1 MIRIE
6 NVSKSFDG
14 LQILKGITLRIEKG
28 GIFGIAGRSGVGKST
43 LLRCINGL
51 EKYDSGSIKVDG
63 AEVGSLSADELR
75 LFRKNVGMV
84 FQNFS
89 LITRASVYDNIA
101 FAMKIWGC
109 DRTTIDRRVK
119 ELLDVVGIPEK
130 INARARD
137 LSGGQK
143 QRVALARALAMNPS
157 VLLCDEATSALDPK
171 STMDIL
177 SLLDDI
183 NRKFNITIVMVTHEM
198 EVIKT
203 LCDSMAVMANG
214 IVEASGTVEQ
224 VFLERPP
231 ALCDLLGEEPMQLTE
246 GETVLDIQLDTGKE
260 NTTLLTSMARNLN
273 VDFRFADNQKLSLKN
288 KTVET
293 FRSIADRSDAT
304 SMAKYLDAQNIT
316 YKCFPEVISK

>member
-6 NVSKSFDG
+6 NVSKSFDN
-14 LQILKGITLRIEKG
+14 LQILKGVSLNIEKG
-28 GIFGIAGRSGVGKST
+28 GIFGIVGRSGVGKST
-43 LLRCINGL
+43 LLRCVNGL
-51 EKYDSGSIKVDG
+51 EQYNSGSIKVDG
-63 AEVGSLSADELR
+63 AEVGSLSPEELR

-89 LITRASVYDNIA
+89 LVTRASVYENIA
-101 FAMKIWGC
+101 FAMKIWNC
-109 DRTTIDRRVK
+109 DKNRIDRRVK
-119 ELLDVVGIPEK
+119 ELLEVVGIPEK

-171 STMDIL
+171 STIDIL
-177 SLLDDI
+177 SLLDEI
-183 NRKFNITIVMVTHEM
+183 NKNFNITIVMVTHEM

-214 IVEASGTVEQ
+214 NVEATGSVEQ

-231 ALCDLLGEEPMQLTE
+231 ALCDLLGEAPMKLRDE
-246 GETVLDIQLDTGKE
+246 ETLFDIQIDEEKGDA
-260 NTTLLTSMARNLN
+260 TLLTSMARSLG

-288 KTVET
+288 KTVDT
-293 FRSIADRSDAT
+293 FRILTDRVDAAAIT
-304 SMAKYLDAQNIT
+304 KYLDMRSIT
-316 YKCFPEVISK
+316 YKRFPEVI

>member
-6 NVSKSFDG
+6 NVSKSFDN
-14 LQILKGITLRIEKG
+14 LQILKGVSLNIEKG
-28 GIFGIAGRSGVGKST
+28 EIFGIAGRSGVGKST
-43 LLRCINGL
+43 LLRCVNGL
-51 EKYDSGSIKVDG
+51 EQYNSGSIKVDG
-63 AEVGSLSADELR
+63 AEVGSLSPEELR

-89 LITRASVYDNIA
+89 LVTRASVYENIA
-101 FAMKIWGC
+101 FAMKIWNC
-109 DRTTIDRRVK
+109 DKNRIDRRVK
-119 ELLDVVGIPEK
+119 ELLEVVGIPEK

-171 STMDIL
+171 STIDIL
-177 SLLDDI
+177 SLLDEI
-183 NRKFNITIVMVTHEM
+183 NKNFNITIVMVTHEM

-214 IVEASGTVEQ
+214 NVEATGSVER

-231 ALCDLLGEEPMQLTE
+231 ALCDLLGEAPMKLRDE
-246 GETVLDIQLDTGKE
+246 ETLFDIQIDEEKGDA
-260 NTTLLTSMARNLN
+260 TLLTSMARSLG

-288 KTVET
+288 KTVDT
-293 FRSIADRSDAT
+293 FRILADRVDAAAIT
-304 SMAKYLDAQNIT
+304 KYLDMRSIT
-316 YKCFPEVISK
+316 YKRFPEVI

>member
-6 NVSKSFDG
+6 NVSKSFDN
-14 LQILKGITLRIEKG
+14 LQILKGVSLNIEKG
-28 GIFGIAGRSGVGKST
+28 EIFGIVGRSGVGKST
-43 LLRCINGL
+43 LLRCVNGL
-51 EKYDSGSIKVDG
+51 EQYNSGSIKVDG
-63 AEVGSLSADELR
+63 AEVGSLSPEELR

-89 LITRASVYDNIA
+89 LVTRASVYENIA
-101 FAMKIWGC
+101 FAMKIWNC
-109 DRTTIDRRVK
+109 DKNRIDRRVK
-119 ELLDVVGIPEK
+119 ELLEVVGIPEK

-171 STMDIL
+171 STIYIL
-177 SLLDDI
+177 SLLDEI
-183 NRKFNITIVMVTHEM
+183 NKNFNITIVMVTHEM

-214 IVEASGTVEQ
+214 NVEATGSVER

-231 ALCDLLGEEPMQLTE
+231 ALCDLLGEAPMKLRDE
-246 GETVLDIQLDTGKE
+246 ETLFDIQIDEEKGDA
-260 NTTLLTSMARNLN
+260 TLLTSMARSLG

-288 KTVET
+288 KTVDT
-293 FRSIADRSDAT
+293 FRILADRVDAAAIT
-304 SMAKYLDAQNIT
+304 KYLDMRSIT
-316 YKCFPEVISK
+316 YKRFPEVI

>member
-6 NVSKSFDG
+6 NVSKSFDD
-14 LQILKGITLRIEKG
+14 LQILKGVSLNIKKG
-28 GIFGIAGRSGVGKST
+28 EIFGIAGRSGVGKST
-43 LLRCINGL
+43 LLRCVNGL
-51 EKYDSGSIKVDG
+51 EQYNSGSIKVDG
-63 AEVGSLSADELR
+63 AEVGSLSPEELR

-89 LITRASVYDNIA
+89 LVTRASVYENIA
-101 FAMKIWGC
+101 FAMKIWNC
-109 DRTTIDRRVK
+109 DKNRIDRRVK
-119 ELLDVVGIPEK
+119 ELLEVVGIPEK

-171 STMDIL
+171 STIDIL
-177 SLLDDI
+177 SLLDEI
-183 NRKFNITIVMVTHEM
+183 NKNFNITIVMVTHEM

-214 IVEASGTVEQ
+214 NVEATGSVEQ

-231 ALCDLLGEEPMQLTE
+231 ALCDLLGEAPMKLRDE
-246 GETVLDIQLDTGKE
+246 ETLFDIQIDEEKGDA
-260 NTTLLTSMARNLN
+260 TLLTSMARSLG

-288 KTVET
+288 KTVDT
-293 FRSIADRSDAT
+293 FRILADRVDTAAIT
-304 SMAKYLDAQNIT
+304 KYLDMRSIT
-316 YKCFPEVISK
+316 YKRFPEVI

>member
-6 NVSKSFDG
+6 NVSKSFDD
-14 LQILKGITLRIEKG
+14 LQILKGVTIHIEKG

-63 AEVGSLSADELR
+63 AEVGSLSAEELR

-109 DRTTIDRRVK
+109 DRNTIDRRVK
-119 ELLDVVGIPEK
+119 ELLEVVGIPEK

-214 IVEASGTVEQ
+214 IVQASGTVEE

-231 ALCDLLGEEPMQLTE
+231 ALCDLLGEEPMQLGE
-246 GETVLDIQLDTGKE
+246 GETVFDIQLDTENE
-260 NTTLLTSMARNLN
+260 NTALLTSMARNLN

-293 FRSIADRSDAT
+293 FRIIADRSDAA
-304 SMAKYLDAQNIT
+304 SMSQYLDTQNIT

>member
-6 NVSKSFDG
+6 NVSKSFDN
-14 LQILKGITLRIEKG
+14 LQILKGVSLNIEKG
-28 GIFGIAGRSGVGKST
+28 EIFGIVGRSGVGKST
-43 LLRCINGL
+43 LLRCVNGL
-51 EKYDSGSIKVDG
+51 EQYNSGSIKVDG
-63 AEVGSLSADELR
+63 AEVGSLSPEELR

-89 LITRASVYDNIA
+89 LVTRASVYENIA
-101 FAMKIWGC
+101 FAMKIWNC
-109 DRTTIDRRVK
+109 DKNRIDRRVK
-119 ELLDVVGIPEK
+119 ELLEVVGIPEK

-171 STMDIL
+171 STIDIL
-177 SLLDDI
+177 SLLDEI
-183 NRKFNITIVMVTHEM
+183 NKNFNITIVMVTHEM

-214 IVEASGTVEQ
+214 NVEATGSVER

-231 ALCDLLGEEPMQLTE
+231 ALCDLLGEAPMKLRDE
-246 GETVLDIQLDTGKE
+246 ETLFDIQIDEEKGDA
-260 NTTLLTSMARNLN
+260 TLLTSMARSLG

-288 KTVET
+288 KTVDT
-293 FRSIADRSDAT
+293 FRILADRVDAAAIT
-304 SMAKYLDAQNIT
+304 KYLDMRSIT
-316 YKCFPEVISK
+316 YKRFPEVI

>member
-6 NVSKSFDG
+6 NVSKSFDN
-14 LQILKGITLRIEKG
+14 LQILKGVSLNIEKG
-28 GIFGIAGRSGVGKST
+28 EIFGIAGRSGVGKST
-43 LLRCINGL
+43 LLRCVNGL
-51 EKYDSGSIKVDG
+51 EQYNSGSIKVDG
-63 AEVGSLSADELR
+63 AEVGSLSPEELR

-89 LITRASVYDNIA
+89 LVTRASVYENIA
-101 FAMKIWGC
+101 FAMKIWNC
-109 DRTTIDRRVK
+109 DKNRIDRRVK
-119 ELLDVVGIPEK
+119 ELLEVVGIPEK

-157 VLLCDEATSALDPK
+157 ALLCDEATSALDPK
-171 STMDIL
+171 STIDIL
-177 SLLDDI
+177 SLLDEI
-183 NRKFNITIVMVTHEM
+183 NKNFNITIVMVTHEM

-214 IVEASGTVEQ
+214 NVEATGSVEQ

-231 ALCDLLGEEPMQLTE
+231 ALCDLLGEAPMKLRDE
-246 GETVLDIQLDTGKE
+246 ETLFDIQIDEEKGDA
-260 NTTLLTSMARNLN
+260 TLLTSMARSLC

-288 KTVET
+288 KTVDT
-293 FRSIADRSDAT
+293 FRILADRVDAAAIT
-304 SMAKYLDAQNIT
+304 KYLDMRSIT
-316 YKCFPEVISK
+316 YKRFPEVI

>member
-6 NVSKSFDG
+6 NVSNSFDG

-89 LITRASVYDNIA
+89 LITRASVYDIID

-119 ELLDVVGIPEK
+119 ELRDVVGIPEK

-293 FRSIADRSDAT
+293 FRIIADRSDAT

>member
-6 NVSKSFDG
+6 NVSKSFDN
-14 LQILKGITLRIEKG
+14 LQILKGISLNIEKG
-28 GIFGIAGRSGVGKST
+28 EIFGIAGRSGVGKST
-43 LLRCINGL
+43 LLRCVNGL
-51 EKYDSGSIKVDG
+51 EQYNSGSIKVDG
-63 AEVGSLSADELR
+63 AEVGSLSPEELR

-89 LITRASVYDNIA
+89 LVTRASVYENIA
-101 FAMKIWGC
+101 FAMKIWNC
-109 DRTTIDRRVK
+109 DKNRIDRRVK
-119 ELLDVVGIPEK
+119 ELLEVVGIPEK

-171 STMDIL
+171 STIDIL
-177 SLLDDI
+177 SLLDEI
-183 NRKFNITIVMVTHEM
+183 NKNFNITIVMVTHEM

-214 IVEASGTVEQ
+214 NVEATGSVEQ

-231 ALCDLLGEEPMQLTE
+231 ALCDLLGEAPMKLRDE
-246 GETVLDIQLDTGKE
+246 ETLFDIQIDEEKGDA
-260 NTTLLTSMARNLN
+260 TLLTSMARSLG

-288 KTVET
+288 KTVDT
-293 FRSIADRSDAT
+293 FRILADRVDAAAIT
-304 SMAKYLDAQNIT
+304 KYLDMRSIT
-316 YKCFPEVISK
+316 YKRFPEVI

>member
-6 NVSKSFDG
+6 NVSKSFDN
-14 LQILKGITLRIEKG
+14 LQILKGVSLNIEKG
-28 GIFGIAGRSGVGKST
+28 EIFGIAGRSGVGKST
-43 LLRCINGL
+43 LLRCVNGL
-51 EKYDSGSIKVDG
+51 EQYNSGSIKVDG
-63 AEVGSLSADELR
+63 AEVGSLSPEELR

-89 LITRASVYDNIA
+89 LVTRASVYENIA
-101 FAMKIWGC
+101 FAMKIWNC
-109 DRTTIDRRVK
+109 DKNRIDRRVK
-119 ELLDVVGIPEK
+119 ELLEVVGIPEK

-171 STMDIL
+171 STIDIL
-177 SLLDDI
+177 SLLDEI
-183 NRKFNITIVMVTHEM
+183 NKNFNITIVMVTHEM

-214 IVEASGTVEQ
+214 NVEATGSVEQ

-231 ALCDLLGEEPMQLTE
+231 ALCDLLGEAPMKLRDK
-246 GETVLDIQLDTGKE
+246 ETLFDIQIDEEKGDA
-260 NTTLLTSMARNLN
+260 TLLTSMARSLG

-288 KTVET
+288 KTVDT
-293 FRSIADRSDAT
+293 FRILADRVDAAAIT
-304 SMAKYLDAQNIT
+304 KYMDMRSIT
-316 YKCFPEVISK
+316 YKRFPEVI

>member
-6 NVSKSFDG
+6 NVSKSFDN
-14 LQILKGITLRIEKG
+14 LQILKGVSLNIEKG
-28 GIFGIAGRSGVGKST
+28 EIFGIAGRSGVGKST
-43 LLRCINGL
+43 LLRCVNGL
-51 EKYDSGSIKVDG
+51 EQYNSGSIKVDG
-63 AEVGSLSADELR
+63 AEVGSLSPEELR

-89 LITRASVYDNIA
+89 LVTRASVYENIA
-101 FAMKIWGC
+101 FAMKIWNC
-109 DRTTIDRRVK
+109 DKNRIDRRVK
-119 ELLDVVGIPEK
+119 ELLEVVGIPEK

-171 STMDIL
+171 STIDIL
-177 SLLDDI
+177 SLLDEI
-183 NRKFNITIVMVTHEM
+183 NKNFNITIVMVTHEM

-214 IVEASGTVEQ
+214 NVEATGSVEQ

-231 ALCDLLGEEPMQLTE
+231 ALCDLLGEAPMKLRDK
-246 GETVLDIQLDTGKE
+246 ETLFDIQIDEEKGDA
-260 NTTLLTSMARNLN
+260 TLLTSMARSLGA
-273 VDFRFADNQKLSLKN
+273 DFRFADNQKLSLKN
-288 KTVET
+288 KTVDT
-293 FRSIADRSDAT
+293 FRILADRVDAAAIT
-304 SMAKYLDAQNIT
+304 KYLDMRSIT
-316 YKCFPEVISK
+316 YKRFPEVI

>member
-6 NVSKSFDG
+6 NVSKSFDN
-14 LQILKGITLRIEKG
+14 LQILKGVSLNIEKG
-28 GIFGIAGRSGVGKST
+28 EIFGIAGRSGVGKST
-43 LLRCINGL
+43 LLRCVNGL
-51 EKYDSGSIKVDG
+51 EQYNSGSIKVDG
-63 AEVGSLSADELR
+63 AEVGNLSPEELR

-89 LITRASVYDNIA
+89 LVTRASVYENIA
-101 FAMKIWGC
+101 FAMKIWNC
-109 DRTTIDRRVK
+109 DKNRIDRRVK
-119 ELLDVVGIPEK
+119 ELLEVVGIPEK

-171 STMDIL
+171 STIDIL
-177 SLLDDI
+177 SLLDEI
-183 NRKFNITIVMVTHEM
+183 NKNFNITIVMETHEM

-214 IVEASGTVEQ
+214 NVEATGSVEQ

-231 ALCDLLGEEPMQLTE
+231 ALCDLLGEAPMKLRDE
-246 GETVLDIQLDTGKE
+246 ETLFDIQIDEEKGDA
-260 NTTLLTSMARNLN
+260 TLLTSMARSLG

-288 KTVET
+288 KTVDT
-293 FRSIADRSDAT
+293 FRILADRVDAAAIT
-304 SMAKYLDAQNIT
+304 KYLDMRSIT
-316 YKCFPEVISK
+316 YKRFPEVI

>member
-293 FRSIADRSDAT
+293 FRIIAVFHYAI
-304 SMAKYLDAQNIT
+304 Q
-316 YKCFPEVISK
+316 VHQISSYSFN

>member
-6 NVSKSFDG
+6 NVSKSFDN
-14 LQILKGITLRIEKG
+14 LQILKGVSLNIEKG
-28 GIFGIAGRSGVGKST
+28 EIFGIVGRSGVGKST
-43 LLRCINGL
+43 LLRCVNGL
-51 EKYDSGSIKVDG
+51 EQYNSGSIKVDG
-63 AEVGSLSADELR
+63 AEVGSLSPEELR

-89 LITRASVYDNIA
+89 LVTRASVYENIA
-101 FAMKIWGC
+101 FAMKIWNC
-109 DRTTIDRRVK
+109 DKNRINRRVK
-119 ELLDVVGIPEK
+119 ELLEVVGIPEK

-171 STMDIL
+171 STIDIL
-177 SLLDDI
+177 SLLDEI
-183 NRKFNITIVMVTHEM
+183 NKNFNITIVMVTHEM

-203 LCDSMAVMANG
+203 LCDSMTVMANG
-214 IVEASGTVEQ
+214 NVEATGSVEQ

-231 ALCDLLGEEPMQLTE
+231 ALCDLLGEAPMKLRDE
-246 GETVLDIQLDTGKE
+246 ETLFDIQIDEEKGDA
-260 NTTLLTSMARNLN
+260 TLLTSMARSLG

-288 KTVET
+288 KTVDT
-293 FRSIADRSDAT
+293 FRILADRVDAAAIT
-304 SMAKYLDAQNIT
+304 KYLDMRSIT
-316 YKCFPEVISK
+316 YKRFPEVI

>member
-293 FRSIADRSDAT
+293 FRIIADRSDAA
-304 SMAKYLDAQNIT
+304 SMSQYLDTQNIT

>member
-6 NVSKSFDG
+6 NVSKSFDN
-14 LQILKGITLRIEKG
+14 LQILKGISLNIEKG
-28 GIFGIAGRSGVGKST
+28 EIFGIVGRSGVGKST
-43 LLRCINGL
+43 LLRCVNGL
-51 EKYDSGSIKVDG
+51 EQYNSGSIKVDG
-63 AEVGSLSADELR
+63 AEVGSLSPEELR

-89 LITRASVYDNIA
+89 LVTRASVYENIA
-101 FAMKIWGC
+101 FAMKIWNC
-109 DRTTIDRRVK
+109 DKNRIDRRVK
-119 ELLDVVGIPEK
+119 ELLEVVGIPEK

-171 STMDIL
+171 STIDIL
-177 SLLDDI
+177 SLLDEI
-183 NRKFNITIVMVTHEM
+183 NKNFNITIVMVTHEM

-214 IVEASGTVEQ
+214 NVEATGSVEQ

-231 ALCDLLGEEPMQLTE
+231 ALCDLLGEAPMKLRDK
-246 GETVLDIQLDTGKE
+246 ETLFDIQIDEEKGDA
-260 NTTLLTSMARNLN
+260 TLLTSMARSLG

-288 KTVET
+288 KTVDT
-293 FRSIADRSDAT
+293 FRILADRVDAAAIT
-304 SMAKYLDAQNIT
+304 KYLDMRSIT
-316 YKCFPEVISK
+316 YKRFPEVI

>member
-6 NVSKSFDG
+6 NVSKSFDN
-14 LQILKGITLRIEKG
+14 LQILKGVSLNIEKG
-28 GIFGIAGRSGVGKST
+28 EIFGIVGRSGVGKST
-43 LLRCINGL
+43 LLRCVNGL
-51 EKYDSGSIKVDG
+51 EQYNSGSIKVDG
-63 AEVGSLSADELR
+63 AEVGSLSPEELR

-89 LITRASVYDNIA
+89 LVTRASVYENIA
-101 FAMKIWGC
+101 FAMKIWNC
-109 DRTTIDRRVK
+109 DKNRIDRRVK
-119 ELLDVVGIPEK
+119 ELLEVVGIPEK

-171 STMDIL
+171 STIDIL
-177 SLLDDI
+177 SLLDEI
-183 NRKFNITIVMVTHEM
+183 NKNFNITIVMVTHEM

-214 IVEASGTVEQ
+214 NVEATGSVER

-231 ALCDLLGEEPMQLTE
+231 ALCDLLGEAPMKLRDE
-246 GETVLDIQLDTGKE
+246 ETLFDIQIDEEKGDA
-260 NTTLLTSMARNLN
+260 TLLTSMARSLG

-288 KTVET
+288 KTVDT
-293 FRSIADRSDAT
+293 FRILADRVDAAAIT
-304 SMAKYLDAQNIT
+304 KYLDIRSIT
-316 YKCFPEVISK
+316 YKRFPEVI

>member
-6 NVSKSFDG
+6 NVSKSFDN
-14 LQILKGITLRIEKG
+14 LQILKGVSLNIEKG
-28 GIFGIAGRSGVGKST
+28 GIFGIVGRSGVGKST
-43 LLRCINGL
+43 LLRCVNGL
-51 EKYDSGSIKVDG
+51 EQYNSGSIKVDG
-63 AEVGSLSADELR
+63 AEVGSLSPEELR

-89 LITRASVYDNIA
+89 LVTRASVYENIA
-101 FAMKIWGC
+101 FAMKIWNC
-109 DRTTIDRRVK
+109 DKNRIDRRVK
-119 ELLDVVGIPEK
+119 ELLEVVGIPEK

-171 STMDIL
+171 STIDIL
-177 SLLDDI
+177 SLLDEI
-183 NRKFNITIVMVTHEM
+183 NKNFNITIVMVTHEM

-214 IVEASGTVEQ
+214 TVEATGSVEQ

-231 ALCDLLGEEPMQLTE
+231 ALCDLLGEAPMKLRDE
-246 GETVLDIQLDTGKE
+246 ETLFDIQIDEEKGDA
-260 NTTLLTSMARNLN
+260 TLLTSMARSLG

-288 KTVET
+288 KTVDT
-293 FRSIADRSDAT
+293 FRILADRVDAAAIT
-304 SMAKYLDAQNIT
+304 KYLDMRSIT
-316 YKCFPEVISK
+316 YKRFPEVI

>member
-6 NVSKSFDG
+6 NVSKSFDN
-14 LQILKGITLRIEKG
+14 LQILKGVSLNIEKG
-28 GIFGIAGRSGVGKST
+28 EIFGIAGRSGVGKST
-43 LLRCINGL
+43 LLRCVNGL
-51 EKYDSGSIKVDG
+51 EQYNSGSIKVDG
-63 AEVGSLSADELR
+63 AEVGSLSPEELR

-89 LITRASVYDNIA
+89 LVTRASVYENIA
-101 FAMKIWGC
+101 FAMKIWNC
-109 DRTTIDRRVK
+109 DKNRIDRRVK
-119 ELLDVVGIPEK
+119 ELLEVVGIPEK

-171 STMDIL
+171 STIDIL
-177 SLLDDI
+177 SLLDEI
-183 NRKFNITIVMVTHEM
+183 NKNFNITIVMVTHEM

-214 IVEASGTVEQ
+214 NVEATGSVEQ
-224 VFLERPP
+224 VFLERPS
-231 ALCDLLGEEPMQLTE
+231 ALCDLLGEAPMKLRDE
-246 GETVLDIQLDTGKE
+246 EILFDIQIDEEKGDA
-260 NTTLLTSMARNLN
+260 TLLTSMARSLG

-288 KTVET
+288 KTVDT
-293 FRSIADRSDAT
+293 FRILADRVDAAAIT
-304 SMAKYLDAQNIT
+304 KYLDMRSIT
-316 YKCFPEVISK
+316 YKRFPEVI

>member
-6 NVSKSFDG
+6 NVSKSFDN
-14 LQILKGITLRIEKG
+14 LQILKGISLNIEKG
-28 GIFGIAGRSGVGKST
+28 EIFGIAGRSGVGKST
-43 LLRCINGL
+43 LLRCVNGL
-51 EKYDSGSIKVDG
+51 EQYNSGSIKVDG
-63 AEVGSLSADELR
+63 AEVGSLSPEELR

-89 LITRASVYDNIA
+89 LVTRANVYENIA
-101 FAMKIWGC
+101 FAMKIWNC
-109 DRTTIDRRVK
+109 DKNRIDRRVK
-119 ELLDVVGIPEK
+119 ELLEVVGIPEK

-171 STMDIL
+171 STIDIL
-177 SLLDDI
+177 SLLDEI
-183 NRKFNITIVMVTHEM
+183 NKNFNITIVMVTHEM

-214 IVEASGTVEQ
+214 NVEATGSVEQ

-231 ALCDLLGEEPMQLTE
+231 ALCDLLGEAPMKLRDE
-246 GETVLDIQLDTGKE
+246 ETLFDIQIDEEKGDA
-260 NTTLLTSMARNLN
+260 TLLTSMARSLG

-288 KTVET
+288 KTVDT
-293 FRSIADRSDAT
+293 FRILADRVDAAAIT
-304 SMAKYLDAQNIT
+304 KYLDMRSIT
-316 YKCFPEVISK
+316 YKRFPEVI

>member
-6 NVSKSFDG
+6 NVSKSFDN
-14 LQILKGITLRIEKG
+14 LQILKGVSLNIEKG
-28 GIFGIAGRSGVGKST
+28 EIFGIVGRSGVGKST
-43 LLRCINGL
+43 LLRCVNGL
-51 EKYDSGSIKVDG
+51 EQYNSGSIKVDG
-63 AEVGSLSADELR
+63 AEVGSLSPEELR

-89 LITRASVYDNIA
+89 LVTRASVYENIA
-101 FAMKIWGC
+101 FAMKIWNC
-109 DRTTIDRRVK
+109 DKNRIDRRVK
-119 ELLDVVGIPEK
+119 ELLEVVGIPEK

-171 STMDIL
+171 STIDIL
-177 SLLDDI
+177 SLLDEI
-183 NRKFNITIVMVTHEM
+183 NKNFNITIVMVTHEM

-203 LCDSMAVMANG
+203 LCDSMTVMANG
-214 IVEASGTVEQ
+214 NVEATGSVEQ

-231 ALCDLLGEEPMQLTE
+231 ALCDLLGEAPMKLRDE
-246 GETVLDIQLDTGKE
+246 ETLFDIQIDEEKGDA
-260 NTTLLTSMARNLN
+260 TLLTSMARSLG

-288 KTVET
+288 KTVDT
-293 FRSIADRSDAT
+293 FRILADRVDAAAIT
-304 SMAKYLDAQNIT
+304 KYLDMRSIT
-316 YKCFPEVISK
+316 YKRFPEVI

>member
-6 NVSKSFDG
+6 NVSKSFDN
-14 LQILKGITLRIEKG
+14 LQILKGVSLNIEKG
-28 GIFGIAGRSGVGKST
+28 EIFGIAGRSGVGKST
-43 LLRCINGL
+43 LLRCVNGL
-51 EKYDSGSIKVDG
+51 EQYNSGSIKVDG
-63 AEVGSLSADELR
+63 AEVGSLSPEELR

-89 LITRASVYDNIA
+89 LVTRASVYENIA
-101 FAMKIWGC
+101 FAMKIWNC
-109 DRTTIDRRVK
+109 DKNRIDRRVK
-119 ELLDVVGIPEK
+119 ELLEVVGIPEK

-171 STMDIL
+171 STIDIL
-177 SLLDDI
+177 SLLDEI
-183 NRKFNITIVMVTHEM
+183 NKNFNITIVMVTHEM

-214 IVEASGTVEQ
+214 NVEATGSVEQ

-231 ALCDLLGEEPMQLTE
+231 ALCDLLGEAPMKLRDK
-246 GETVLDIQLDTGKE
+246 ETLFDIQIDEEKGDA
-260 NTTLLTSMARNLN
+260 TLLTSMARSLG

-288 KTVET
+288 KTVDT
-293 FRSIADRSDAT
+293 FRILADGVDAAAIT
-304 SMAKYLDAQNIT
+304 KYLDMRSIT
-316 YKCFPEVISK
+316 YKRFPEVI

>member
-6 NVSKSFDG
+6 NVSKSFDN
-14 LQILKGITLRIEKG
+14 LQILKGVSLNIEKG
-28 GIFGIAGRSGVGKST
+28 EIFGIAGRSGVGKST
-43 LLRCINGL
+43 LLRCVNGL
-51 EKYDSGSIKVDG
+51 EQYNSGSIMVDG
-63 AEVGSLSADELR
+63 AEVGSLSPEELR

-89 LITRASVYDNIA
+89 LVTRASVYENIA
-101 FAMKIWGC
+101 FAMKIWNC
-109 DRTTIDRRVK
+109 DKNRIDRRVK
-119 ELLDVVGIPEK
+119 ELLEVVGIPEK

-171 STMDIL
+171 STIDIL
-177 SLLDDI
+177 SLLDEI
-183 NRKFNITIVMVTHEM
+183 NKNFNITIVMVTHEM

-214 IVEASGTVEQ
+214 NVEATGSVEQ

-231 ALCDLLGEEPMQLTE
+231 ALCDLLGEAPMKLRDE
-246 GETVLDIQLDTGKE
+246 ETLFDIQIDEEKGDA
-260 NTTLLTSMARNLN
+260 TLLTSMARSLG

-288 KTVET
+288 KTVDT
-293 FRSIADRSDAT
+293 FRILADRVDAAAIT
-304 SMAKYLDAQNIT
+304 KYLDMRSIT
-316 YKCFPEVISK
+316 YKRFPEVI

>member
-6 NVSKSFDG
+6 NVSKSFDN
-14 LQILKGITLRIEKG
+14 LQILKGVSLNIEKG
-28 GIFGIAGRSGVGKST
+28 EIFGIAGRSGVGKST
-43 LLRCINGL
+43 LLRCVNGL
-51 EKYDSGSIKVDG
+51 EQYNSGSIKVDG
-63 AEVGSLSADELR
+63 AEVGSLSPEELR

-89 LITRASVYDNIA
+89 LVTRASVYENIA
-101 FAMKIWGC
+101 FAMKIWNC
-109 DRTTIDRRVK
+109 DKNRIDRKVK
-119 ELLDVVGIPEK
+119 ELLEVVGIPEK

-171 STMDIL
+171 STIDIL
-177 SLLDDI
+177 SLLDEI
-183 NRKFNITIVMVTHEM
+183 NKNFNITIVMVTHEM

-214 IVEASGTVEQ
+214 NVEATGSVEQ

-231 ALCDLLGEEPMQLTE
+231 ALCDLLGEAPMKLRDK
-246 GETVLDIQLDTGKE
+246 ETLFDIQIDEERG
-260 NTTLLTSMARNLN
+260 
-273 VDFRFADNQKLSLKN
+273 
-288 KTVET
+288 
-293 FRSIADRSDAT
+293 DAT
-304 SMAKYLDAQNIT
+304 LPVSYTHLALPT
-316 YKCFPEVISK
+316 T

>member
-6 NVSKSFDG
+6 NVSKSFDN
-14 LQILKGITLRIEKG
+14 LQILKGVSLNIEKG
-28 GIFGIAGRSGVGKST
+28 EIFGIVGRSGVGKST
-43 LLRCINGL
+43 LLRCVNGL
-51 EKYDSGSIKVDG
+51 EQYNSGSIKVDG
-63 AEVGSLSADELR
+63 AEVGSLSPEELR

-89 LITRASVYDNIA
+89 LVTRASVYENIA
-101 FAMKIWGC
+101 FAMKIWNC
-109 DRTTIDRRVK
+109 DKNRIDRRVK
-119 ELLDVVGIPEK
+119 ELLEVVGIPEK

-171 STMDIL
+171 STIDIL
-177 SLLDDI
+177 SLLDEI
-183 NRKFNITIVMVTHEM
+183 NKNFNITIVMVTHEM

-203 LCDSMAVMANG
+203 LCDSMTVMANG
-214 IVEASGTVEQ
+214 NVEATGSVEQ

-231 ALCDLLGEEPMQLTE
+231 ALCDLLGEAPMKLRDE
-246 GETVLDIQLDTGKE
+246 ETLFDIQIDEEKGDA
-260 NTTLLTSMARNLN
+260 TLLTSMARRLG

-288 KTVET
+288 KTVDT
-293 FRSIADRSDAT
+293 FRILADRVDAAAIT
-304 SMAKYLDAQNIT
+304 KYLDMRSIT
-316 YKCFPEVISK
+316 YKRFPEVI

>member
-6 NVSKSFDG
+6 NVSKSFDN
-14 LQILKGITLRIEKG
+14 LQILKGVSLNIEKG
-28 GIFGIAGRSGVGKST
+28 EIFGIVGRSGVGKST
-43 LLRCINGL
+43 LLRCVNGL
-51 EKYDSGSIKVDG
+51 EQYNSCSIKVDG
-63 AEVGSLSADELR
+63 AEVGILSPEELR
-75 LFRKNVGMV
+75 LFRKDVGMV

-89 LITRASVYDNIA
+89 LVTRASVYENIA
-101 FAMKIWGC
+101 FAMKIWNC
-109 DRTTIDRRVK
+109 DKNRIDRRVK
-119 ELLDVVGIPEK
+119 ELLEVVGIPEK

-171 STMDIL
+171 STIDIL
-177 SLLDDI
+177 SLLDEI
-183 NRKFNITIVMVTHEM
+183 NKNFNITIVMVTHEM

-214 IVEASGTVEQ
+214 NVEATGSVER

-231 ALCDLLGEEPMQLTE
+231 ALCDLLGEAPMKLRDE
-246 GETVLDIQLDTGKE
+246 ETLFDIQIDEEKGDA
-260 NTTLLTSMARNLN
+260 TLLTSMARSLG

-288 KTVET
+288 KTVDT
-293 FRSIADRSDAT
+293 FRILADRVDAAAIT
-304 SMAKYLDAQNIT
+304 KYLDMRSIT
-316 YKCFPEVISK
+316 YKRFPEVI

>member
-6 NVSKSFDG
+6 NVSKSFDN
-14 LQILKGITLRIEKG
+14 LQILKGVSLNIEKG
-28 GIFGIAGRSGVGKST
+28 EIFGIAGRSGVGKST
-43 LLRCINGL
+43 LLRCVNGL
-51 EKYDSGSIKVDG
+51 EQYNSGSIKVDG
-63 AEVGSLSADELR
+63 AEVGSLSPEELR

-89 LITRASVYDNIA
+89 LVTRASVYENIA
-101 FAMKIWGC
+101 FAMKIWNC
-109 DRTTIDRRVK
+109 DKNRIDRRVK
-119 ELLDVVGIPEK
+119 ELLEVVGIPEK

-171 STMDIL
+171 STIDIL
-177 SLLDDI
+177 SLLDEI
-183 NRKFNITIVMVTHEM
+183 NKNFNITIVMVTHEM

-214 IVEASGTVEQ
+214 NVEATGSVEQ

-231 ALCDLLGEEPMQLTE
+231 ALCDLLGEAAMKLRDE
-246 GETVLDIQLDTGKE
+246 ETLFDIQIDEEKGDA
-260 NTTLLTSMARNLN
+260 TLLTSMARSLG

-288 KTVET
+288 KTVDT
-293 FRSIADRSDAT
+293 FRILADRVDAAAIT
-304 SMAKYLDAQNIT
+304 KYLDMRSIT
-316 YKCFPEVISK
+316 YKRFPEVI